1 MLKVKKS
8 TIKVFDDLSTIEK
21 EVILD
26 TSQLEDLTNQLLII
40 GLGNRDLAIAKKIQ
54 PFIQEH
60 LDTITTNY
68 YNEIQKEASLLKI
81 IKDNSTVDRLKKTL
95 TRHLFELFDG
105 KIDHNF
111 INQRITIAHVHV
123 KIGLKTKWYMAAFQ
137 SLFST
142 FVEILNKYILDK
154 DELLE
159 AIHVVSKLL
168 NLEQQLVLEA
178 YEEEVERIKKEEQAK
193 KQIRERVTQNV
204 QDLSAI
210 AEETSVSVLSLSKKT
225 GLLVELATSGVQ
237 SAEKV
242 EHRSKEGKLGIDE
255 QLAQMNTI
263 SENSIHIT
271 KEVEDLQRIS
281 SEINEVVIL
290 VKEIAD
296 QLNLLALN
304 ASIESAR
311 AGVEGRG
318 FSVVANEVKKLA
330 EKTKSSVSNVSDLIK
345 KTNVQIEN
353 VNSISIG
360 VNELVQT
367 GFQNMNT
374 IARFFD
380 SILKEVEHSK
390 LENKEMESEL
400 LSFSHHFDE
409 IQRTVGYLAQT
420 TDGIRLIT
428 QDL

>member
-1 MLKVKKS
+1 MLKVKKNS
-8 TIKVFDDLSTIEK
+8 MKLFDDLYALEQ

-26 TSQLEDLTNQLLII
+26 TKQLKDLTNQLLII
-40 GLGNRDLAIAKKIQ
+40 GLGKRDLAIAKKVQ
-54 PFIQEH
+54 PYIQEH
-60 LDTITTNY
+60 LDTITTSY

-81 IKDNSTVDRLKKTL
+81 IQDNSNVERLKKTL
-95 TRHLFELFDG
+95 HRHLFELFDG
-105 KIDHNF
+105 KIDLDF
-111 INQRITIAHVHV
+111 VKQRGTIANVHV

-137 SLFST
+137 SLFLT
-142 FVEILNKYILDK
+142 FVGILNKYIMDK

-159 AIHVVSKLL
+159 AINVVSKLL

-193 KQIRERVTQNV
+193 KHIRERVTQNV
-204 QDLSAI
+204 HDLSAI
-210 AEETSVSVLSLSKKT
+210 AEETSVSVLSLSEKT
-225 GLLVELATSGVQ
+225 GLLVDLATSGVQ

-242 EHRSKEGKLGIDE
+242 EQRSKEGNQGIDE
-255 QLAQMNTI
+255 QLAQMNSI
-263 SENSIHIT
+263 SENTIHIT
-271 KEVEDLQRIS
+271 KEVKDLQRIS

-290 VKEIAD
+290 VKEIAE

-318 FSVVANEVKKLA
+318 FAVVANEVKKLA
-330 EKTKSSVSNVSDLIK
+330 EKTKLSVSNVSDLIK

-353 VNSISIG
+353 VNTISIG

-367 GFQNMNT
+367 GFQKMNT
-374 IARFFD
+374 IAQFFD

-390 LENKEMESEL
+390 LENKQMESEL
-400 LSFSHHFDE
+400 QSFSHHFDE

-420 TDGIRLIT
+420 TEGIRLIT
-428 QDL
+428 QEL